1 MFKVISLLALPAVL
15 AAQQVPASGV
25 TPAVQPISLQ
35 QAVELA
41 QQNNPAMVQSRG
53 QVRTS
58 DYTLKAGYAAFLP
71 SLTASLSQRASGGQV
86 QNPNGELTPIKSS
99 KSYGTGLSTSLTLF
113 DGGRRFYE
121 IDQDKANIGA
131 AEAGVV
137 TQSFNV
143 SLQVKTQYNAVLAAR
158 ESEAAA
164 QAALKEADE
173 QLQAA
178 VARVAAGAATMSD
191 SLRAVVQVGNAQIQ
205 LLTAQNNEQ
214 AASAALTRLVGASH
228 PVTADPS
235 DTLDNVVQAPD
246 SAMLASLAA
255 QGPAVRQAQ
264 AQLSAAAAGIKSAK
278 AAYFPTIN
286 LTYNYSGN
294 GTDQFYGV
302 GSGQLAYNHALGISL
317 NLPVFNQ
324 LARENSVV
332 AAEVSADNARASL
345 RDAQLNSQATLVS
358 WIGQYQTAG
367 KRIQIDQVSIAAAEE
382 DLRVQQQ
389 RYQLGASTLLEVLTS
404 ESALN
409 TARLQLIQDR
419 QSHRLARAQIEA
431 IIGRDLQ

>member
-15 AAQQVPASGV
+15 VAQQVPANGAG
-25 TPAVQPISLQ
+25 AVQTITLQ
-35 QAVELA
+35 QAIELA
-41 QQNNPAMVQSRG
+41 QQNNPSMVQARG

-58 DYTLKAGYAAFLP
+58 EYNLKAGYASFLP
-71 SLTASLSQRASGGQV
+71 SLSATLGQSSSGGQV
-86 QNPNGELTPIKSS
+86 QNPNGQIVPYSQPTT
-99 KSYGTGLSTSLTLF
+99 YRTGLSSSLQLF
-113 DGGRRFYE
+113 DGGRRFFE
-121 IDQDKANIGA
+121 VDQDKANITA
-131 AEAGVV
+131 SEAGVV

-143 SLQVKTQYNAVLAAR
+143 ALQVKTQYNAVLAAR

-214 AASAALTRLVGASH
+214 AASASLTRLVGAGH
-228 PVTADPS
+228 PVTADPA
-235 DTLDNVVQAPD
+235 DTLDKPLTTPD
-246 SAMLASLAA
+246 SALLVSFAA
-255 QGPAVRQAQ
+255 QGPAVKQAQ
-264 AQLSAAAAGIKSAK
+264 AQLVAANAGVKSAK
-278 AAYFPTIN
+278 TAYLPTIN
-286 LTYNYSGN
+286 LSYSYSGN
-294 GTDQFYGV
+294 GKDQFYG
-302 GSGQLAYNHALGISL
+302 LGNGMLYGHNLGLSL
-317 NLPVFNQ
+317 NFPIFNQ
-324 LARENSVV
+324 LSRENSVV
-332 AAEVSADNARASL
+332 QAEVNADNARASL
-345 RDAQLNSQATLVS
+345 RDAELLSQSNLVN
-358 WIGQYQTAG
+358 WIGQFHTAD

-389 RYQLGASTLLEVLTS
+389 RYALGASTLLEVLTS

-419 QSHRLARAQIEA
+419 QSYRLARAQIES

>member
-1 MFKVISLLALPAVL
+1 MFKVISLLALPAML
-15 AAQQVPASGV
+15 AAQQVPATGV
-25 TPAVQPISLQ
+25 TPAVQPITLQ
-35 QAVELA
+35 QAIELA

-53 QVRTS
+53 TVRTTN
-58 DYTLKAGYAAFLP
+58 YQLKAGYAAFLP
-71 SLTASLSQRASGGQV
+71 SLTASMSQRSSGGQV
-86 QNPNGELTPIKSS
+86 QNPNGQIVPVSS
-99 KSYGTGLSTSLTLF
+99 PTSYGTGISTSLALF

-121 IDQDKANIGA
+121 IDQDKANINA

-164 QAALKEADE
+164 EAALKEADE

-214 AASAALTRLVGASH
+214 AASAALTRLVGSSH

-235 DTLDNVVQAPD
+235 DTLDKAVQAPD
-246 SAMLASLAA
+246 SAMLAGLAA

-278 AAYFPTIN
+278 AAYWPTIN
-286 LTYNYSGN
+286 LSYNYSGN
-294 GTDQFYGV
+294 GQDQFYGV
-302 GSGQLAYNHALGISL
+302 GSGQLLYNHALSLSL

-324 LARENSVV
+324 LSRENSIV
-332 AAEVSADNARASL
+332 AAEVSAENARASL

-358 WIGQYQTAG
+358 WIGQYQTAA
-367 KRIQIDQVSIAAAEE
+367 KRIQIDEVSIAAAEE

-389 RYQLGASTLLEVLTS
+389 RYALGASTLLEVLTS

-419 QSHRLARAQIEA
+419 QSYRLARAQIEA

>member
-1 MFKVISLLALPAVL
+1 
-15 AAQQVPASGV
+15 
-25 TPAVQPISLQ
+25 
-35 QAVELA
+35 
-41 QQNNPAMVQSRG
+41 
-53 QVRTS
+53 
-58 DYTLKAGYAAFLP
+58 
-71 SLTASLSQRASGGQV
+71 
-86 QNPNGELTPIKSS
+86 
-99 KSYGTGLSTSLTLF
+99 
-113 DGGRRFYE
+113 
-121 IDQDKANIGA
+121 
-131 AEAGVV
+131 
-137 TQSFNV
+137 
-143 SLQVKTQYNAVLAAR
+143 VLAAR

-214 AASAALTRLVGASH
+214 AASAALTRLVGATH

-235 DTLDNVVQAPD
+235 DTLDKAVQAPD
-246 SAMLASLAA
+246 SAMLANLAA

-264 AQLSAAAAGIKSAK
+264 AQVAAATAGIKSAK
-278 AAYFPTIN
+278 AAYWPTVN

-302 GSGQLAYNHALGISL
+302 GSGQLLYNHALGLSL

-324 LARENSVV
+324 LSRENSIV
-332 AAEVSADNARASL
+332 AAEVSADNARANL

-358 WIGQYQTAG
+358 WIGQYQTAA

-419 QSHRLARAQIEA
+419 QSYRLARAQIEA